1 LSAVAPDLADD
12 AVRAAAG
19 LRDSDRLRRRPS
31 PYQSSFPIEELEV
44 DQKGGEGIDLAFK
57 RLDWRELDDRA
68 RLAKPSFL
76 HDPEREARVY
86 ERLLPAA
93 PPGPPRFHASLLEPD
108 RHWLFVEWVAG
119 RELYQVGERELWEE
133 SARWLAGFHRR
144 FATDPARF
152 ADRCRLL
159 RRDAGFYRGWMSR
172 AREFSRE
179 PDGPSPAVVGW
190 LSERHEPVVEALLA
204 LPQTIVHGEF
214 YASNVLVDDR
224 VRPVRVAPVD
234 WESTGTGPGLLDLAA
249 LVSGWPAADRAALT
263 AAYAGSD
270 ATGLPES
277 LEFARLQ
284 VAIQWLGWAPP
295 GWRPP
300 PSQRHDWAAE
310 AVAIAEGLGL

>member
-1 LSAVAPDLADD
+1 LSAPAPDHADD

-19 LRDSDRLRRRPS
+19 LRGPDRLRRRPT
-31 PYQSSFPIEELEV
+31 PYRSSFPIEELEV
-44 DQKGGEGIDLAFK
+44 ERDGGEGIALAFK
-57 RLDWRELDDRA
+57 RLDWNELDDLA
-68 RLAKPSFL
+68 RVAKPRFL
-76 HDPEREARVY
+76 HDPEREALVY
-86 ERLLPAA
+86 ERLLPVG
-93 PPGPPRFHASLLEPD
+93 PVGPPRFHTSLLEPR

-119 RELYQVGERELWEE
+119 RELYQVGERELWED
-133 SARWLAGFHRR
+133 SARWLAGFHRQ
-144 FATDPARF
+144 FATDTARF

-159 RRDAGFYRGWMSR
+159 RRDGAFYRSWIRR

-179 PDGPSPAVVGW
+179 PDGPSRQVVDW

-224 VRPVRVAPVD
+224 ALPVRVAPVD
-234 WESTGTGPGLLDLAA
+234 WELTGTGPGLLDLAA
-249 LVSGWPAADRAALT
+249 LISGWPAADRAALA
-263 AAYAGSD
+263 AAYSGVGAD
-270 ATGLPES
+270 ASLES

-295 GWRPP
+295 DWRPP
-300 PSQRHDWAAE
+300 ASQRHDWAAE